1 MPFAEPSATSTAV
14 SSSSSSIHDDQQVNN
29 EKSAR
34 GFKGDPQNEK
44 QSSRVLQE
52 PGSIPTADAGYHH
65 LGAVWEGLTVIGTAQ
80 GTRTVE
86 STERSLL
93 QMWNLPSFI
102 MTLFNIKI
110 GKSSPIISDFYG
122 VVPAGQTLL
131 VLGRPGA
138 GCSTL
143 LRAITNETSPF
154 VRVDGELAY
163 GNISSKEAG
172 KRYRGEIVF
181 NSEEDIHLPTLNVSQ
196 TLSVSHRLKR
206 PAALAQNMNAKEY
219 AQDQIDR
226 VLNMFGMNHT
236 RTTKVGNDFVRGVSG
251 GERKR
256 VSLSE
261 IFSTNAA
268 FVCWDNCIRGLDSAV
283 ALHFLRCL
291 KEISRST
298 GMVNVA
304 SIYQASNDVYGTCFD
319 KVCVIF
325 QGRMVYFGAAE
336 DAVEYFYEQGWERK
350 ARQTIPDYLTAC
362 TSITERRMRSD
373 RESSTIPQSPEEM
386 ATYFKA
392 SPQFASLQREIAE
405 YKQIH
410 AQEDHS
416 DQFRQAVEQ
425 SKRKAT
431 GRSNAYKVP
440 FYYQVW
446 VLSRRQLD
454 LVLSTPIDFV
464 IRLASN
470 ILQATIVGSIFYKPA
485 ADAAGSYAVAGG
497 LFFTVLYFC
506 VFSLSEIPPTVYGR
520 ALLIK
525 HRKLGFYDP
534 AAKIVAEMAI
544 DAVVYA
550 VQTLVF
556 ASIFYFL
563 LGLNAN
569 ARYFFTFYFIIYS
582 TYMNLAVMYR
592 FIAAWCPNLS
602 IAIRFGGLAL
612 GVVLAGGGFM
622 VPPPNQRKSF
632 NWSKW
637 LGRISPVAYAF
648 EALLSNEF
656 RVRTLSCAT
665 TELVPNGPGYTDLAY
680 QGCTIPGSSPGSD
693 SVSGSTYVSTDP
705 GLEGSTIMVRDT
717 GCASTKS
724 FKLGA
729 KKDLHGSIVT
739 EDGDASATTGGS
751 IKGSTFT
758 FKDVCYTVQAD
769 GKPKKLLDNVT
780 GIVEPG
786 RLTALMGASG
796 GGVIEDDRA
805 SNKRLTLATT
815 GIVEGDMRLNGRP
828 LESTFSRCTGFGQQG
843 DVHEPYATVRE
854 SLQFSALL
862 RQPKHVPRAD
872 KLQFA
877 EDIIHLLE
885 LEPIADALI
894 GDADM
899 GGLGVE
905 ERKRVT
911 IGVELAAKPDTLLF
925 LDEPTSGL
933 DSQAAYE
940 ICRLLR
946 KIAATSGLAIC
957 CVIHQPSGDLFEM
970 FDAVILLA
978 PGGKTCY
985 AGPTGPDACVVS
997 SYFAKYGAGFP
1008 PEANPAEFLI
1018 ATIAPVGGGSTDWP
1032 ARWNHSAECAA
1043 LKARV
1048 DDAHA
1053 HSVSENETASAAQTG
1068 TFANTYLVQTKELL
1082 KRNFI
1087 AQWRNGSYWTT
1098 KLVLCGFFGVS

>member
-14 SSSSSSIHDDQQVNN
+14 SSSSSSIHDDQQVNT
-29 EKSAR
+29 EKPAR

-44 QSSRVLQE
+44 VSEEDTPPLLPR
-52 PGSIPTADAGYHH
+52 
-65 LGAVWEGLTVIGTAQ
+65 
-80 GTRTVE
+80 
-86 STERSLL
+86 RSLTMDPMYSNPL
-93 QMWNLPSFI
+93 VCCKNLVVYLPP
-102 MTLFNIKI
+102 TLD
-110 GKSSPIISDFYG
+110 IITWAPYLSIFDLSADFYG

-154 VRVDGELAY
+154 VRVDGELVY

-304 SIYQASNDVYGTCFD
+304 SIYQASNDVYETCFD

-373 RESSTIPQSPEEM
+373 RDSSTIPQSPEEM

-410 AQEDHS
+410 AQENHS

-582 TYMNLAVMYR
+582 TYMNLACVFVFFSSLQGTPIDPLVPARSVMYR

-705 GLEGSTIMVRDT
+705 GLEAYGFSAGHIWRNVGIIWAMYVIYAIMVILGSTIMVRDT
-717 GCASTKS
+717 GSASTKS
-724 FKLGA
+724 FKIGA
-729 KKDLHGSIVT
+729 KTDQHGSIVT
-739 EDGDASATTGGS
+739 EDGDALTTIDDS

-796 GGVIEDDRA
+796 AG
-805 SNKRLTLATT
+805 KTTLLNTISLRQTT

-872 KLQFA
+872 KLQYA
-877 EDIIHLLE
+877 EEIIHLLE

-946 KIAATSGLAIC
+946 KIAAASGLAIC

-985 AGPTGPDACVVS
+985 AGPTGPDARVVS

-1018 ATIAPVGGGSTDWP
+1018 ATIAPGEI
-1032 ARWNHSAECAA
+1032 RW
-1043 LKARV
+1043 L
-1048 DDAHA
+1048 
-1053 HSVSENETASAAQTG
+1053 
-1068 TFANTYLVQTKELL
+1068 
-1082 KRNFI
+1082 
-1087 AQWRNGSYWTT
+1087 
-1098 KLVLCGFFGVS
+1098 